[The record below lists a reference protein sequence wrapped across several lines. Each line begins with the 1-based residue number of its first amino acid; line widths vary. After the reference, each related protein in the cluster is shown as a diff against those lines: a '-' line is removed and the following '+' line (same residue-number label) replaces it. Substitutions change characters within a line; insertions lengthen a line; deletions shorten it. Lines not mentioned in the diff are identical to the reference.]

1 MPYKLVQE
9 RENGKVTRLSLGI
22 PEVDTYLKFIQYRCR
37 PNTWISYGY
46 DLQVFLNT
54 LTKPLGEITPL
65 DILAF
70 IEKQK
75 ETPRRRA
82 KTVKG
87 HILPDSTLCNRT
99 IKRRLTTISGF
110 YEYLRVFQLC
120 SLKNNPVPKGLTKRT
135 SFWGYRFSNSAVT
148 PLIRAPEELPRPL
161 DAREI
166 NRFIDSLHHQRDKA
180 ILLLMLLAGLR
191 KSEVLKLTLADIN
204 FGQHTLFVREGKG
217 GFSRTVAISD
227 TGLKQLHHYL
237 EKERPD
243 SSSDRVFLVLKG
255 PHWGKPMSLKGLD
268 TIVAYHRRIADT
280 PGLQCHRLRHTC
292 FTHLRQGGMSL
303 EAIQA
308 QAGHRSIE
316 TTRIYLHLCPKEL
329 QQEYLKISR
338 TLFNLPPVN
347 GRSDHG

>member
-1 MPYKLVQE
+1 MTYKLVQE
-9 RENGKVTRLSLGI
+9 REEGKVTKLSLGVT
-22 PEVDTYLKFIQYRCR
+22 EVDAYLKFLQYRCR

-54 LTKPLGEITPL
+54 LTKPIGEVTPL

-75 ETPRRRA
+75 ATPRRFRG
-82 KTVKG
+82 KIKG
-87 HILPDSTLCNRT
+87 DALPASNLSNRT
-99 IKRRLTTISGF
+99 IKRRLTTISGL

-120 SLKNNPVPKGLTKRT
+120 ALKDNPVPKGLTKRT
-135 SFWGYRFSNSAVT
+135 SFWGHRFGNSAVN
-148 PLIRAPEELPRPL
+148 PLIRAPEELPHPL
-161 DAREI
+161 DAAEI
-166 NRFIDSLHHQRDKA
+166 NRFADSLRHHRDKA

-191 KSEVLKLTLADIN
+191 KSEVMNLTLKDIN

-217 GFSRTVAISD
+217 GFQRTVAISD
-227 TGLKQLHHYL
+227 AGLKELLGYL
-237 EKERPD
+237 EKERPA

-255 PHWGKPMSLKGLD
+255 PHRGKPMSFKALD
-268 TIVAYHRRIADT
+268 TIVAYHRRKANT
-280 PGLQCHRLRHTC
+280 PELQCHRLRHTC
-292 FTHLRQGGMSL
+292 FTRLRQSGMSL

-308 QAGHRSIE
+308 QAGHRSIQ
-316 TTRIYLHLCPKEL
+316 TTRLYLHLCPKEL

-347 GRSDHG
+347 GRSGNG